1 LKDEQVH
8 VANLRGRLVVI
19 ENDKAI
25 DVEAA
30 SGGRFSPDPQGVYER
45 WSEFREWWASF
56 DAASATAEDFAPTDL
71 GSPVPAPRQLLAIG
85 LNYREHAT
93 EVGMGI
99 PDGLPPVFTKFASS
113 ITGPDVDVI
122 LPEGD
127 VDWEV
132 ELAVVIGEGGRN
144 IDRSRAW
151 EHVAGLTVAQD
162 LSERVLQMSG
172 PSPQFSLGKSHAGF
186 CPMGP
191 WVVSTD
197 EFADPESLRLTCA
210 ADGETLQDG
219 TTAEMIVPV
228 PVLIERLSA
237 VVELFPGDVILSGTP
252 AGVGFGRNPRRY
264 LHAGTELVSTIEGI
278 GEIRQRF
285 IAS

>member
-1 LKDEQVH
+1 MR
-8 VANLRGRLVVI
+8 VANLQGRLVVVI
-19 ENDKAI
+19 GDGTAV
-25 DVEAA
+25 DVEQA
-30 SGGRFSPDPQGVYER
+30 SAGRFSADPQAVYAQ
-45 WSEFREWWASF
+45 WSEFREWWGAF
-56 DAASATAEDFAPTDL
+56 DASAASTVTFVPTDL

-85 LNYREHAT
+85 LNYREHAN

-99 PDGLPPVFTKFASS
+99 PDGLPPVFTKFVSS
-113 ITGPDVDVI
+113 LTGPDVDVV

-132 ELAVVIGEGGRN
+132 ELAVVIGQGGRN
-144 IDRSRAW
+144 IDRADAW
-151 EHVAGLTVAQD
+151 NHVAGLTVAQD

-172 PSPQFSLGKSHAGF
+172 PSPQFSLGKSHDGF

-191 WVVSTD
+191 WVVSVD
-197 EFADPESLRLTCA
+197 EIDDPEALRLTCV

-237 VVELFPGDVILSGTP
+237 VVELYPGDVILSGTP
-252 AGVGFGRNPRRY
+252 AGVGFGRSPRRY
-264 LHAGTELVSTIEGI
+264 LHAGTELVSAIEGI

-285 IAS
+285 VTA